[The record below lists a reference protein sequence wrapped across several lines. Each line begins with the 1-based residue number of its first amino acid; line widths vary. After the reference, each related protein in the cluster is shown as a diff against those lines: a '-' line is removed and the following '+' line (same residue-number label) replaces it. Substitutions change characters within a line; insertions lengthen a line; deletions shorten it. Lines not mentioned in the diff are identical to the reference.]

1 MMRILSTSLG
11 CGIAVGRLLGSWA
24 RSTRRHGSRV
34 SWLGPRVLLGSTLAL
49 CLSGCGS
56 PSGPARPG
64 SGAGPSPGEL
74 VVRFLTPSSGQTI
87 IGSVARVQ
95 VLVRGVRLVNKVGKP
110 NVPGEGHLR
119 LWVDPEDISSPSLV
133 QTASTFDLTG
143 LAPGPHRLMVELRQN
158 DDTPLA
164 GAPASAGSDSQMH
177 KELEFST
184 VSALGR
190 IQTEIFSPTCAAEG
204 CHVLGGAG
212 PMPLTD
218 AGTSYQSLVGVL
230 ADNGMARSAG
240 KKRVV
245 PGHPEQSFLLRKLTR
260 QLEYGEGD
268 PMPQNAPP
276 LTGEQIEL
284 IRLWI
289 SQGAAPAP

>member
-1 MMRILSTSLG
+1 VVRILT
-11 CGIAVGRLLGSWA
+11 
-24 RSTRRHGSRV
+24 
-34 SWLGPRVLLGSTLAL
+34 
-49 CLSGCGS
+49 
-56 PSGPARPG
+56 PA
-64 SGAGPSPGEL
+64 
-74 VVRFLTPSSGQTI
+74 SGQTVT
-87 IGSVARVQ
+87 GSVARVQ
-95 VLVRGVRLVNKVGKP
+95 LLVRGVRLVNKVGQP

-119 LWVDPEDISSPSLV
+119 VWVDPGDPSSSSVV
-133 QTASTFDLTG
+133 QTASTFELAN
-143 LAPGPHRLMVELRQN
+143 LAPGSHHLMVELRQN

-164 GAPASAGSDSQMH
+164 GALASAGNASPMR
-177 KELEFST
+177 KEIQFST

-218 AGTSYQSLVGVL
+218 AGTSYQSLVDVL
-230 ADNGMARSAG
+230 AENGMARSAG

-245 PGHPEQSFLLRKLTR
+245 AGRPEQSFLMQKLTR
-260 QLEYGEGD
+260 QLQYGEGD

-289 SQGAAPAP
+289 SQGAVPAP